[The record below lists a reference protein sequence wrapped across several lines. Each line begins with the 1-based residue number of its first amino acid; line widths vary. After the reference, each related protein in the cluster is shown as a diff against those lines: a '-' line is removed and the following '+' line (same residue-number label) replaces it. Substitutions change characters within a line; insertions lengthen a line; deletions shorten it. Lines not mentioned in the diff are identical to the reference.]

1 MNQKEFIHKKYKKK
15 TYPNLQFDPFVLA
28 EDGLDFEVNA
38 DSGDEGGGEGII
50 SVSEEEAG
58 LAH

>member
-1 MNQKEFIHKKYKKK
+1 M
-15 TYPNLQFDPFVLA
+15 TYL
-28 EDGLDFEVNA
+28 EVNA